1 MTALTSRERFV
12 AALEHREPDRVP
24 LSLGGT
30 AHKISDPLFRT
41 LREYFR
47 ITGEPQRVLTGISY
61 SYNDDVLLDALDTD
75 TRYVHMAVPE
85 PFKRRVHADGSYDT
99 EWGVTFRDEGYF
111 TAVVGHPL
119 RLATVEELARYPWP
133 DGADPV
139 RSEGLRDR
147 ARRLFEET
155 DRAVVAYRPVPCGL
169 FEMAC
174 MLRGTE
180 LFLVDMLANQ
190 EFAAALLGKIFNV
203 QYALYRQQ
211 LEAVGPYIQMAEM
224 IDDYGSQGGLLFSP
238 RLYRQLLQ
246 PLQKRII
253 ALIHELAPQ
262 AKIMFHSC
270 GAVAPLI
277 PDFVATGFNV
287 LNPLQPRA
295 TGMVPATLKADHGD
309 RMAFLG
315 GVDVQQTLRGPVE
328 GVAAEVRDRI
338 SAYGPG
344 GGYILAPSH
353 NLFDDVPLANVLCM
367 IETARDAG
375 AYPSLRC

>member
-1 MTALTSRERFV
+1 MTSLTSRERFV
-12 AALEHREPDRVP
+12 AAVEHREPDRVP

-30 AHKISDPLFRT
+30 AHKISDPLFHS
-41 LREYFR
+41 LRDHFG

-61 SYNDDVLLDALDTD
+61 SFNDDRLLDALDTD

-85 PFKRRVHADGSYDT
+85 PFKRKAYSDGSYET

-119 RLATVEELARYPWP
+119 AAATIEDLDRYPWP
-133 DGADPV
+133 DAANPV
-139 RSEGLRDR
+139 RSSGLRDR
-147 ARRLFEET
+147 AKRLGEET

-190 EFAAALLGKIFNV
+190 TFAAALLEKIFDV

-224 IDDYGSQGGLLFSP
+224 IDDYGSQSGLLFSP

-246 PLQKRII
+246 PLQRRIV
-253 ALIHELAPQ
+253 ALIHELAPR

-270 GAVAPLI
+270 GAVAALI
-277 PDFVATGFNV
+277 GEFVATGFDV

-295 TGMVPATLKADHGD
+295 TGMDAATLKADHGD

-315 GVDVQQTLRGPVE
+315 GIDVQQTLRGSRE
-328 GVAAEVRDRI
+328 GVAAEVCHRI
-338 SAYGPG
+338 AAYGPG
-344 GGYILAPSH
+344 GGYVLAPSH

-367 IETARDAG
+367 IETAREAG
-375 AYPSLRC
+375 VYPLERR